1 MAQTAHAISGER
13 LPQPHGT
20 TQSACR
26 AQTSLLM
33 PPVEHERGSV
43 CSVAE
48 PWQHKLVFAV
58 LKPARGI
65 MSLPLASRIPPMAW
79 STRGEEGAGGHM
91 LKVSGLLKQRFQGQM
106 LGHACSW
113 CQHTSCRFSAGSTS
127 LLTFHWLCACGAYA
141 AVIRNVPQS
150 CKWPC
155 GLMDKALVFGTTDCR
170 FESCQGHPAQ
180 PALRVKSWFCSSTE
194 AALS

>member
-1 MAQTAHAISGER
+1 MAAQACVRCLEARTGNHVSA
-13 LPQPHGT
+13 T
-20 TQSACR
+20 CQSY
-26 AQTSLLM
+26 
-33 PPVEHERGSV
+33 P
-43 CSVAE
+43 
-48 PWQHKLVFAV
+48 
-58 LKPARGI
+58 
-65 MSLPLASRIPPMAW
+65 PPMAW

-127 LLTFHWLCACGAYA
+127 LLTFLWLCACGAYA
-141 AVIRNVPQS
+141 AVIRNVSQS

-155 GLMDKALVFGTTDCR
+155 GLMDKALVFGTKDCR